1 MRNTPWLFLLFPLFL
16 SSCLFSDEGT
26 EEVIEYTKADLR
38 ASVTN
43 PEVPSR
49 LWEMVE
55 EQYSVGLKVDEYS
68 EKLDREKT
76 KLEAPKKVFET
87 MVYLKEK
94 TPGSLAGYNYAI
106 NLGSS
111 GNLLDLKDYLNET
124 KFGSFYLD
132 IQLSPLNIGDGGTS
146 KAFRVFHL
154 SNVKKLKIGNE
165 ILGGGCN
172 EFRDITKFF
181 IESQKKG
188 GILVSARGG
197 RHMSLLAGTFIFVAV
212 DSETLYFSNLVV
224 TDSRFEKFLCRK

>member
-1 MRNTPWLFLLFPLFL
+1 MRSTSWVFLLFPVFL
-16 SSCLFSDEGT
+16 SSCLFGDDEPQ
-26 EEVIEYTKADLR
+26 EVIEYTKADLR

-55 EQYSVGLKVDEYS
+55 DQYSKGLKIDEYS

-87 MVYLKEK
+87 TVFLKEK
-94 TPGSLAGYNYAI
+94 TPGALAGYNYAL

-111 GNLLDLKDYLNET
+111 GNLLDLKDYLSET

-132 IQLSPLNIGDGGTS
+132 IQLSPLSIGDDGTS

-154 SNVKKLKIGNE
+154 SNVKRLKIGNE
-165 ILGGGCN
+165 ILGGGCS

-188 GILVSARGG
+188 GILVSAKGG
-197 RHMSLLAGTFIFVAV
+197 RHLSLLAGTFVFVAV
-212 DSETLYFSNLVV
+212 DAETLYFSSLVV